1 MLLSCRRVSGSRP
14 ERPRSSSPYG
24 GPRRLVNAVLGV
36 LLLVLAGASPVIA
49 ADEAPLR
56 LLLLGDSLVAGYG
69 LPRADAFPAQLSA
82 ALKAEG
88 LPVTIIEGGVSGDTT
103 AGGLARLHWVLGS
116 APNEQPDAVLVE
128 LGGNDVLRGL
138 DPRTTEANLDR
149 LLVILKQRGIP
160 VLLAGM
166 RAPPNL
172 GADYVTTFDS
182 IFPRLAENHD
192 IMLYPFF
199 LDGVAGNVALNQPDG
214 IHPNASG
221 VRVIVERIL
230 PSVRLLLESAKPTQG
245 AGSG

>member
-1 MLLSCRRVSGSRP
+1 
-14 ERPRSSSPYG
+14 
-24 GPRRLVNAVLGV
+24 VLGV
-36 LLLVLAGASPVIA
+36 LLLVLSGPSPA
-49 ADEAPLR
+49 LPADEVPLR

-82 ALKAEG
+82 ALKAG
-88 LPVTIIEGGVSGDTT
+88 GVPVTIIEGGVSGDTT
-103 AGGLARLHWVLGS
+103 AGGLARLPWVLGS
-116 APNEQPDAVLVE
+116 APSEQPDAVLVE
-128 LGGNDVLRGL
+128 LGGNDVLRGF

-149 LLVILKQRGIP
+149 LLAILKERGIP

-172 GADYVTTFDS
+172 GSGYASAFEA
-182 IFPRLAENHD
+182 IFPRLAEKHD
-192 IMLYPFF
+192 LMLYPFF
-199 LDGVAGNVALNQPDG
+199 LDGVAGNPALNQPDG

-230 PSVRLLLESAKPTQG
+230 PSMRLLLDSAMSAQG